1 MTQAKTSQTPE
12 LDQRAQHLLRSL
24 VARYIRDGQPV
35 GSRTLTGDS
44 GLDVSPA
51 TVRNVMADLEALG
64 FVHSPHTSAGRV
76 PTVRGYRFFVDSL
89 LNVRPLTAR
98 EVATLRGGLDV
109 TQPAQQLV
117 NSASAMLSAVTS
129 FVGLVTVPRR
139 DRFSFQMVE
148 FVRLKDNRV
157 LAVLVFSDGDV
168 QNRIIDTPHSYSQ
181 AELQRVANYLNR
193 HYAGRTLGEVRAQL
207 LKELRETREQ
217 LYRIMGRAI
226 DVAESAFAGNEQN
239 DLVVAGES
247 NLLDCADLS
256 DMEKLRGLFDTFHR
270 KRDLLSLMERC
281 IRAEGVRLFIGE
293 ESGYRALGECSVV
306 TAPYA
311 SGGQTLGVLGVIGP
325 TRMAYDRVIP
335 VVDATARMLGAAL
348 RASD

>member
-1 MTQAKTSQTPE
+1 MTRAAPQQDSE
-12 LDQRAQHLLRSL
+12 LDQRSQHLLRSL

-64 FVHSPHTSAGRV
+64 FVHSPHTSSGRV

-89 LNVRPLTAR
+89 LNVRPLTER
-98 EVATLRGGLDV
+98 EVETLRGNFDD

-117 NSASAMLSAVTS
+117 NSASNMLSAVTS

-148 FVRLKDNRV
+148 FVRLKGNRV

-168 QNRIIDTPHSYSQ
+168 QNRIIHTSQTYSQ
-181 AELQRVANYLNR
+181 AELQRVANYLNDN
-193 HYAGRTLGEVRAQL
+193 YAGRTLGEVRAQL
-207 LKELRETREQ
+207 LRELRETREQ

-226 DVAESAFAGNEQN
+226 DLAESAFASREHG

-247 NLLDCADLS
+247 NLLECADLS
-256 DMEKLRGLFDTFHR
+256 DMEKLRRLFGTFRR
-270 KRDLLSLMERC
+270 KRELLCLMERC

-311 SGGQTLGVLGVIGP
+311 AGGQTLGVLGVIGP

-335 VVDATARMLGAAL
+335 VVDATAKMLGAAL
-348 RASD
+348 GASD